1 MQPELAECAR
11 QVWTSAIWGSSQT
24 GGRGHVAA
32 QPEGEEGEIVAIATV
47 NPATGETV
55 KSYGEMSE
63 ADVERCLADA
73 ASAHASYRRT
83 GFDARAAWMRRAA
96 GILDEE
102 RDQIAAM
109 MTTEMGKTLAAARQ
123 EVAKCAGA
131 CRYYAEHAAGF
142 LADEPADAGAV
153 GARRAYV
160 SYQPL
165 GPVLAIMPWNFPL
178 WQAMRFA
185 APALMAG
192 NAGLLKH
199 ASNVPQTALFLS
211 DLFARA
217 GFPAGTFQTLLVG
230 SARIEA
236 ILRDDRVMAATLTGS
251 GPAGQSVAAIAG
263 SEIKKVVLELGGSD
277 PFVVMPSADLPA
289 AAQVAAVA
297 RCLNNGQSCIAAKRF
312 IVHEAVYDEFERL
325 FTEQM
330 SGMTVGDPML
340 EGTDVGPLASEQ
352 QRDDVEKLVADAVAK
367 GARVLCGGA
376 APEGPGFYYPPTV
389 LAGITPDM
397 RAHREEV
404 FGPVATLYR
413 VADLD
418 AAIELANGTQFG
430 LGANAWTNDENEQS
444 RFITDLAAGMVFV
457 NGNVTSY
464 PQLPFGG
471 IKGSGH
477 GRELSAQG
485 IREFCNI
492 KTVWIGAPA
501 HIDA

>member
-1 MQPELAECAR
+1 M
-11 QVWTSAIWGSSQT
+11 
-24 GGRGHVAA
+24 
-32 QPEGEEGEIVAIATV
+32 AIATI

-55 KSYGEMSE
+55 KSFEEMSD
-63 ADVERCLADA
+63 ADLERCLATA
-73 ASAHASYRRT
+73 AEAHASYRHT
-83 GFDARAAWMRRAA
+83 GFDERAGCLQRAAA
-96 GILDEE
+96 ILDDEQE
-102 RDQIAAM
+102 HIAAV
-109 MTTEMGKTLAAARQ
+109 MTTEMGKTITAARQ

-131 CRYYAEHAAGF
+131 CRYYAQHAAAF
-142 LADEPADAGAV
+142 LADETAEADGV
-153 GARRAYV
+153 GAKRAYAT
-160 SYQPL
+160 YQPL

-199 ASNVPQTALFLS
+199 ASNVPQTALFMQ

-217 GFPAGTFQTLLVG
+217 GFPEGVFQTLLIG
-230 SARIEA
+230 SARVEKV
-236 ILRDDRVMAATLTGS
+236 LRDERVVAATLTGS
-251 GPAGQSVAAIAG
+251 GDAGRSVAAIAG

-277 PFVVMPSADLPA
+277 PFLVLPSADLPA
-289 AAQVAAVA
+289 AARVAADA

-325 FTEQM
+325 FTERM
-330 SGMTVGDPML
+330 AAKKVGNPMKDST
-340 EGTDVGPLASEQ
+340 EVGPLASEQ
-352 QRDDVEKLVADAVAK
+352 QRDDIEKQVADAVAN

-376 APEGPGFYYPPTV
+376 APEGQGFYYPPTV

-397 RAHREEV
+397 RVHTEEV

-413 VADLD
+413 VPGID
-418 AAIELANGTQFG
+418 AAIELANATEYG
-430 LGANAWTNDENEQS
+430 LGANAWTSDEAERS
-444 RFITDLAAGMVFV
+444 RLIRDLDAGMVFI

-471 IKGSGH
+471 VKGSGH
-477 GRELSAQG
+477 GRELSAHG

-492 KTVWIGAPA
+492 KTVWIGG
-501 HIDA
+501 